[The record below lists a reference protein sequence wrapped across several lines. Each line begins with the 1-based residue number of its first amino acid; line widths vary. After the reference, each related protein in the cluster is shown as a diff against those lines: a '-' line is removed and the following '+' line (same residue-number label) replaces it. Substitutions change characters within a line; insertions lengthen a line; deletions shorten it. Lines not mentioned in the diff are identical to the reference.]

1 MVALTLL
8 VQNNFCSCLLTYGVA
23 PYTKTTILQSVF
35 FFIYV
40 FTEKQAEGKM
50 IVLFFLVRNV
60 TMTKSERQRRMF
72 KFTKELHERKIHLYA
87 FEKLINSL

>member
-1 MVALTLL
+1 
-8 VQNNFCSCLLTYGVA
+8 
-23 PYTKTTILQSVF
+23 
-35 FFIYV
+35 
-40 FTEKQAEGKM
+40 M

>member
-1 MVALTLL
+1 MFL
-8 VQNNFCSCLLTYGVA
+8 
-23 PYTKTTILQSVF
+23 
-35 FFIYV
+35 V

-50 IVLFFLVRNV
+50 IALFFLVRNV

-87 FEKLINSL
+87 FEKLINGL